1 MLKDYR
7 GLSLLTLVVAGVG
20 LIIGEKVFK
29 AGYKQGFS
37 DCTTEVS
44 KILLTT
50 WKNQLDKDKESKE
63 EKTE

>member
-7 GLSLLTLVVAGVG
+7 GLSLLTLVFAGVG

-37 DCTTEVS
+37 DCTTNVS

-50 WKNQLDKDKESKE
+50 VKNQLDKESKE

>member
-20 LIIGEKVFK
+20 LVIGEKVFK
-29 AGYKQGFS
+29 SGYRQGFS

-50 WKNQLDKDKESKE
+50 VKNQLDKESKE